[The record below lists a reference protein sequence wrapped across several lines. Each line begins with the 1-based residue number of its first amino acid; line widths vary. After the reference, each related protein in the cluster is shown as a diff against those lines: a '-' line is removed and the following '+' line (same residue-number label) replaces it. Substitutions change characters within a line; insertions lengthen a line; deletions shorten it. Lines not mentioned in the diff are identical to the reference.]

1 MNPHR
6 DIVNTALRIHL
17 HEQYIGPF
25 PSSYFTPVE
34 VANPKLEAMAR
45 EHRQFSDPSHPHHE
59 VYTGAFMNHYDK
71 HGDVV
76 DSHRA
81 AINAV
86 TTPPKEKQLTLASRF
101 RYHENKRLNTEEIEI
116 PATHRHIPRK
126 RIEDA
131 IRIAQAELDHRRQN
145 DPNYMPEPS
154 GSVEQASIL
163 GNLIA
168 RHNIHKETIG
178 QQIDVTG

>member
-1 MNPHR
+1 MA
-6 DIVNTALRIHL
+6 VT
-17 HEQYIGPF
+17 
-25 PSSYFTPVE
+25 

-101 RYHENKRLNTEEIEI
+101 RYHENKRLNTEELLPPEKTETIL
-116 PATHRHIPRK
+116 
-126 RIEDA
+126 
-131 IRIAQAELDHRRQN
+131 RIARGVLRSRAVPVTGHHE
-145 DPNYMPEPS
+145 
-154 GSVEQASIL
+154 
-163 GNLIA
+163 NLLAKHIA
-168 RHNIHKETIG
+168 RYNINKDNLG
-178 QQIDVTG
+178 QNIDTQG